1 MDACR
6 KPLVLWFIRLDGLL
20 LCRQAAGSKGVDMS
34 HLKQLCCSSFLLL
47 LIVSPGAYPGGA
59 GFRSI
64 ADVPGIETYKVLA
77 RFSVGG
83 PPPFQLI
90 EMDGVYGKVPERY
103 HVRVSVTDKDRDPV
117 IIEALLADGQLYS
130 KFTTNWV
137 AVEKF
142 HLEEL
147 VVFTPEHLL
156 GIEGKLTEVGAED
169 HQGREVVHLRG
180 GKENLP
186 KVVSGSDS
194 IDFSRME
201 SAVLDLWVDQDER
214 FIARVHIAAQAMERG
229 ALQPFD
235 VTYEYSGFNEP
246 VTVKKPVDAV
256 VPQNVAP
263 PAPTQA
269 DATRALGFEFT
280 IPGGGRV
287 INIVGATV
295 SMITAMPLD
304 DARAYAGEAMRAA
317 GFTPGEEVE
326 QYPGEFYTDY
336 TKGERTVGVLVF
348 QVTDSGATIT
358 VGSPKV

>member
-1 MDACR
+1 MSR
-6 KPLVLWFIRLDGLL
+6 FKT
-20 LCRQAAGSKGVDMS
+20 LCR
-34 HLKQLCCSSFLLL
+34 SSLLFVL
-47 LIVSPGAYPGGA
+47 LASPAAYPGDG
-59 GFRSI
+59 GFRPI

-90 EMDGVYGKVPERY
+90 EMDGVFGKEPERY
-103 HVRVSVTDKDRDPV
+103 HVRVSVTEKDRDPV
-117 IIEALLADGQLYS
+117 SIEALLADGQLFS

-142 HLEEL
+142 NLDEL
-147 VVFTPEHLL
+147 IVFTPEHLL
-156 GIEGKLTEVGAED
+156 GIEAKLTEVGVED
-169 HQGREVVHLRG
+169 YQGREVVHLRG
-180 GKENLP
+180 GKEDLP
-186 KVVSGSDS
+186 VVVSGSDS

-201 SAVLDLWVDQDER
+201 SAVLDLWVDRDER
-214 FIARVHIAAQAMERG
+214 FIARVHIAARAMERG
-229 ALQPFD
+229 VLQPFD

-304 DARAYAGEAMRAA
+304 DARTYSERTMRAA

-326 QYPGEFYTDY
+326 RYPGEFYTDY